1 MEILSGAIVLA
12 VLAALVILLLKIL
25 KKPIRLLFKLLV
37 NTVFGFIGL
46 AVINLVGGFFGVTLG
61 VNLLNALVV
70 GVFGLPGVALLLIVK
85 WLAAF

>member
-1 MEILSGAIVLA
+1 MEYLSGAVVLA
-12 VLAALVILLLKIL
+12 VLAVLVILLLKIL

-46 AVINLVGGFFGVTLG
+46 AVVNFLGGFFGVTLG

-70 GVFGLPGVALLLIVK
+70 GILGVPGVALSSCSP
-85 WLAAF
+85 